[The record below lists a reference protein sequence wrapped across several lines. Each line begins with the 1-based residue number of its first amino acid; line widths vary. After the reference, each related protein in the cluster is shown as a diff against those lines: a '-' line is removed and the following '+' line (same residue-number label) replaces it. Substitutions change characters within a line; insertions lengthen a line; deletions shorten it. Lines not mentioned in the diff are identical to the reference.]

1 MTVNRNDVITLPKWL
16 VIIVLPMI
24 ISLASA
30 YGLHSATEGK
40 NEVKIENLQKE
51 TEKKVNKSEVD
62 TRFESIQK
70 QLDRIENKL
79 DNTK

>member
-1 MTVNRNDVITLPKWL
+1 MV
-16 VIIVLPMI
+16 
-24 ISLASA
+24 ISLISA
-30 YGLHSATEGK
+30 YGLQSATEGR

-62 TRFESIQK
+62 NRFESIQK